1 VLLFSTNQGAHEL
14 MLRLFRNRGMPVAVS
29 AGGDGALSLLGHAPA
44 FVLVDLNHGP
54 ALGKKSIDAI
64 NRLREKCTVLGI
76 HDGNLDRFATQLDA
90 LVVNAYC
97 DARNWR
103 KIVDLAASTLL
114 VSVEM
119 SHH

>member
-1 VLLFSTNQGAHEL
+1 
-14 MLRLFRNRGMPVAVS
+14 MLRLFRDRGLPVEVS
-29 AGGDGALSLLGHAPA
+29 AGGDRAISLLGHPPA

-54 ALGKKSIDAI
+54 ALDKKSIDAI

-76 HDGNLDRFATQLDA
+76 HDGNLDRFATRLDD

-97 DARNWR
+97 HARNWR

-114 VSVEM
+114 VSAEM